1 MQVFDTRTC
10 TLVRDG
16 CENGTENT
24 MATDDLNPEMNAD
37 ERAARLLVTPSAL
50 QTLSLDDAIK
60 IVAYM
65 QPRMIEAGCEFVR
78 EGEAVDNDH
87 MLLVLEGDLSVQNN
101 SLQDDDDH
109 LVVRVMGPG
118 SLIGELG
125 LLDGAPRSAS
135 CIANSDM
142 LVGVLSRADFLQLLE
157 DDPAVGSRF
166 LLAITKRMADTLRET
181 TRKLKLFAQMNKVLS
196 EELAKVANDP
206 DWFDS

>member
-1 MQVFDTRTC
+1 
-10 TLVRDG
+10 
-16 CENGTENT
+16 
-24 MATDDLNPEMNAD
+24 MATDDLPPEMNAD

-65 QPRMIEAGCEFVR
+65 QPRVIEAGCEFVR

-87 MLLVLEGDLSVQNN
+87 MLLVLEGDLSVQNS
-101 SLQDDDDH
+101 SLQDDDEH

-135 CIANSDM
+135 CIANTDM

-157 DDPAVGSRF
+157 DDPAVGSRL
-166 LLAITKRMADTLRET
+166 LLAIAKRMADTLRET

-206 DWFDS
+206 DWFDN

>member
-1 MQVFDTRTC
+1 MAAKMEP
-10 TLVRDG
+10 G
-16 CENGTENT
+16 NT
-24 MATDDLNPEMNAD
+24 MGTDDLHPEMNAD

-50 QTLSLDDAIK
+50 QTLSLDDAVK

-78 EGEAVDNDH
+78 EGESVDNDH
-87 MLLVLEGDLSVQNN
+87 MLLVLEGDLSVQNS

-142 LVGVLSRADFLQLLE
+142 LVGVLSRADFLQLLQ